1 MARAFELYAAHRAFS
16 RWATAGKEAAD
27 QGGQAA
33 QVVGARATRLTH
45 HINGNRAQL
54 PKRDIKLKVFEVL
67 ANGRT
72 NHALRIGG
80 LDPGQGHRT
89 HPGNV
94 DKAIAVYGGAHLYFH
109 RTPAPNQHFI
119 TRTQGVIARHGR
131 IDQRGK
137 WVTRELRVGKKVHP
151 KQRQRQARRLPYKFL
166 EFVWA

>member
-1 MARAFELYAAHRAFS
+1 MARAFDLYAAHRAFS

-33 QVVGARATRLTH
+33 QVVGARAARLTH

-80 LDPGQGHRT
+80 LDPRQGHGAHSR
-89 HPGNV
+89 NV
-94 DKAIAVYGGAHLYFH
+94 DKAIAIDGGAHLYFH
-109 RTPAPNQHFI
+109 RAPTPNQHLVP
-119 TRTQGVIARHGR
+119 RTQGVIARDGR
-131 IDQRGK
+131 
-137 WVTRELRVGKKVHP
+137 VN
-151 KQRQRQARRLPYKFL
+151 
-166 EFVWA
+166 